1 MTNLL
6 KAFKKSRLASS
17 AVSVILAFSVL
28 LSTFA
33 GLSLFAASESWDGS
47 IADSYASGS
56 GTSADPYVIKTAAQ
70 LKKLV
75 TDPETEG
82 KFYVLENWAKAPVA
96 NKWVE
101 PAAISGVNFKGKFD
115 GQGHK
120 IFGLYI
126 DATVSDDTPT
136 RAEAITYGAG
146 LFPVVG
152 TNAEIKGVG
161 M

>member
-1 MTNLL
+1 MTNLF

-82 KFYVLENWAKAPVA
+82 KFYVLENDIYLNDTSSVNWAKAPDS

-101 PAAISGVNFKGKFD
+101 PTAISGVNFEGKFD

-120 IFGLYI
+120 IFGL
-126 DATVSDDTPT
+126 
-136 RAEAITYGAG
+136 
-146 LFPVVG
+146 
-152 TNAEIKGVG
+152 
-161 M
+161 